1 MATEAAW
8 LECKE
13 FTGRKEK
20 TERAKRKRKTHL
32 THTGLLMEGL
42 DWSPTFAEAYGEVF
56 TSVQTLAFAAFSMLK
71 LGRGRASAWRTFL
84 PASFESSPLQIST
97 EDGEHQIPPLLRIG
111 RVARC
116 FC

>member
-42 DWSPTFAEAYGEVF
+42 GNLVEVCCF
-56 TSVQTLAFAAFSMLK
+56 TATVLA
-71 LGRGRASAWRTFL
+71 GR
-84 PASFESSPLQIST
+84 E
-97 EDGEHQIPPLLRIG
+97 
-111 RVARC
+111 
-116 FC
+116 

>member
-32 THTGLLMEGL
+32 THTGLLMEGVDRRKEEFPQVISSKL
-42 DWSPTFAEAYGEVF
+42 EYGYEI
-56 TSVQTLAFAAFSMLK
+56 LFSFQ
-71 LGRGRASAWRTFL
+71 GRRRPMSGRPHLLPPFL
-84 PASFESSPLQIST
+84 RPGF
-97 EDGEHQIPPLLRIG
+97 
-111 RVARC
+111 C
-116 FC
+116 FCLRCCVVERG